1 MALNDL
7 LRPNATA
14 QQLDD
19 GTVHDWYRFVLSY
32 PDHLVSGM
40 LERFGVTKDHIVLDP
55 FVGTGTTLVECKRK
69 GIHSIGIDANPVTA
83 FASQVKTTWDIDL
96 TELDERFES
105 LRWAVRGPLQSVG
118 SQYATQLSFDDV
130 LAPGNI
136 LAETAVVVDT
146 AALKKLLPKNWISDT
161 PLQKCLIIKD
171 EIESGPQDEI
181 TDLFR
186 LALADVLVAVSN
198 LGFGPEVYVSKKR
211 RDANVYSTFVDK
223 VRRMRYDLHLVQQIE
238 QPGLT
243 EVYTGDARN
252 LTQFVSGSVDFVICS
267 PPYPNE
273 KDYTRITRLELI
285 LLEFMQSKQDL
296 RSVKKEML
304 RSHTRNVYVADNDAQ
319 YVADIPEIHTLSDQ
333 IEAKRIERGA
343 TSGFEKLYHRVV
355 VEYFGGMYRV
365 LEQLQQVM
373 PVGGKLAF
381 VVGDQMSYFRIPI
394 RTAELLSL
402 VACRKLAYR
411 ETERLLWRTRK
422 ATVTQMDIEEHIL
435 VLERC

>member
-19 GTVHDWYRFVLSY
+19 STVHDWYRFVLSY
-32 PDHLVSGM
+32 PDHLVANL
-40 LERFGVTKDHIVLDP
+40 LERFGVQQNHVVLDP
-55 FVGTGTTLVECKRK
+55 FVGTGTTLIECKKK

-83 FASQVKTTWDIDL
+83 FASKVKTTWDIDL
-96 TELDERFES
+96 ADFDKRFEA
-105 LRWAVRGPLQSVG
+105 LRWAIRGPLQTVG
-118 SQYATQLSFDDV
+118 TQYATQLSFDDM

-146 AALKKLLPKNWISDT
+146 TALKKLLPKNWISDI
-161 PLQKCLIIKD
+161 PLQKCLIIKE
-171 EIESGPQDEI
+171 EIDKGFQDKV

-186 LALADVLVAVSN
+186 LALANVFVSVSN

-211 RDANVYSTFVDK
+211 SDANVYGTFIDK
-223 VRRMRYDLHLVQQIE
+223 VRRMRSDLHIIQQIE
-238 QPGLT
+238 RPGMT
-243 EVYTGDARN
+243 KVYTGDARN
-252 LTQFVSGSVDFVICS
+252 LTQFVSGPVDFVICS

-285 LLEFMQSKQDL
+285 MLEFMQSKKDL
-296 RSVKKEML
+296 RHVKEGML

-319 YVADIPEIHTLSDQ
+319 YVTDIPEIQQLSAY
-333 IEAKRIERGA
+333 IEEKRIERGA

-365 LEQLQQVM
+365 LAELQQIM
-373 PVGGKLAF
+373 PVGAKLAF
-381 VVGDQMSYFRIPI
+381 VVGDQMSYFRVPI

-402 VACRKLAYR
+402 IARQKLGYK
-411 ETERLLWRTRK
+411 EKERLLWRTRK
-422 ATVTQMDIEEHIL
+422 ATATKMDIEEHIL

>member
-32 PDHLVSGM
+32 PDHLVANL
-40 LERFGVTKDHIVLDP
+40 LERFGVTEGHIVLDP
-55 FVGTGTTLVECKRK
+55 FVGTGTTLVECKKK
-69 GIHSIGIDANPVTA
+69 GIRSIGIDANPVTA
-83 FASQVKTTWDIDL
+83 FASRVKTTWDIDL
-96 TELDERFES
+96 AELDERFEL

-136 LAETAVVVDT
+136 LAETAVAVDT
-146 AALKKLLPKNWISDT
+146 TTLKKLLPKNWISDT
-161 PLQKCLIIKD
+161 PLQKCLIIKE
-171 EIESGPQDEI
+171 EIDNGPQDEI
-181 TDLFR
+181 ADLFR
-186 LALADVLVAVSN
+186 LALADIFVAVSN

-211 RDANVYSTFVDK
+211 CDANVYGTFVDK
-223 VRRMRYDLHLVQQIE
+223 VRRMRYDLHLIQQIE

-243 EVYTGDARN
+243 EVYPGDARN
-252 LTQFVSGSVDFVICS
+252 LTQFVSGPVDFVICS

-319 YVADIPEIHTLSDQ
+319 YVADIPEIQTLSDQ
-333 IEAKRIERGA
+333 IEARRIERGA

-365 LEQLQQVM
+365 LEQLQQIM
-373 PVGGKLAF
+373 PVGSKLAF

-422 ATVTQMDIEEHIL
+422 ATATQMDIEEHIL